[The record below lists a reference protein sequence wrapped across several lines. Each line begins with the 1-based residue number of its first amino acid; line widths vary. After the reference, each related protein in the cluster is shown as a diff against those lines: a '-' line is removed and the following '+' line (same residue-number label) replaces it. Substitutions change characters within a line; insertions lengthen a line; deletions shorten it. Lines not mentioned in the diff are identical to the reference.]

1 MSGFVPLS
9 VRDPPLRAFRAGR
22 SGQDAPLV
30 DRREEQALNE
40 LDRVARTV
48 EQLRAILVAATK
60 AELEAIRKQ
69 QAAEASP
76 R

>member
-1 MSGFVPLS
+1 
-9 VRDPPLRAFRAGR
+9 
-22 SGQDAPLV
+22 V